1 MTTIAAVAIYNEVRG
16 RRQSSVEVKSSVVEV
31 DGVEG
36 NVLIAEVGDEK
47 RTSAERPINRYNSQ
61 SKMELVWITMT

>member
-16 RRQSSVEVKSSVVEV
+16 RRQSSVEVKSSVVEA

-36 NVLIAEVGDEK
+36 NALIAEVGDEK

>member
-16 RRQSSVEVKSSVVEV
+16 RRQSSVEVKSSVVEA

-47 RTSAERPINRYNSQ
+47 RTSA
-61 SKMELVWITMT
+61 